1 MFRRRG
7 VDKAGNR
14 NGMKQDNV
22 IRILFIED
30 SVEDAELLINVLRNG
45 GIAVRPARAT
55 DAEGIRAAL
64 DDTHPDLVLV
74 NPSVPGIDASAVAR
88 QLDASGRDIALI
100 AVVDHLDDSVV
111 DLVAAGARGIALRP
125 RSEQVLSV
133 VQREFDSLS
142 TRRQVRRLETALR
155 ETERRCDALLDSS
168 RDAIAYVHEGMHVRV
183 NQAYLEAFGFAEV
196 DDIIGLPILDL
207 IAGTHADDF
216 KNVLRGLSR
225 GERQEPMDLLARR
238 DDGGTFKARAEFA
251 QANFEGEA
259 CIQIVFRQ
267 QTVDPALVA
276 QLQRDPVTGLFNRA
290 RTLEHIDEAVAA
302 AAAGQVGQAV
312 LLVEPDNWKD
322 MVASAGLGNAD
333 QLLATLA
340 AKVRESI
347 DEDDIAGVLGDHT
360 LGIVLGARGD
370 IEHAALAERLRTAVA
385 EQIFDVGS
393 RSLTVSVTIGGTLL
407 AEKNAN
413 TDTVLEQANT
423 ALRNAQNQGGNRVE
437 LHDPSAREK
446 ADAEREQ
453 YWLDL
458 VREAL
463 AEDGLRLYHQQIISL
478 QDAAGE
484 FYEILVRMR
493 GPKGDVL
500 PSYFLPVAERNG
512 LLPAIDRW
520 VLGHAIDALAH
531 RENDGLTTT
540 YFVKLTMQSVEDPDL
555 LPWLKR
561 RLETANLRRSTLVVE
576 MPESKVLNR
585 LRPVQEFVSGWRKS
599 GGRFAIEQFGSGLN
613 SFQMLTHLEA
623 DYLKIDRSFMTDLPQ
638 HPENQKKIAEICK
651 EGHASGKQTVAEWVE
666 DAVSTSL
673 LFACGVDFVQG
684 NFLQE
689 PAKVLA
695 EEYMPI

>member
-1 MFRRRG
+1 
-7 VDKAGNR
+7 
-14 NGMKQDNV
+14 MKHDNV

-55 DAEGIRAAL
+55 KDDEIRTAL
-64 DDTHPDLVLV
+64 DELQPDLVVL
-74 NPSVPGIDASAVAR
+74 NPSVAGVEIDAVMR
-88 QLDASGRDIALI
+88 HIDASGRDMTLV
-100 AVVDHLDDSVV
+100 AVVEGLDTDAVA
-111 DLVAAGARGIALRP
+111 DLFASGARGVALRR
-125 RSEQVLSV
+125 RSDQVLAV
-133 VQREFDSLS
+133 VRREFEALS
-142 TRRQVRRLETALR
+142 TRRQLRRMETSLR

-183 NQAYLEAFGFAEV
+183 NQAFLEAFGFVEA
-196 DDIIGLPILDL
+196 DDVIGLSILDL
-207 IAGTHADDF
+207 VASAHADPL
-216 KNVLRGLSR
+216 KSALRGLSR
-225 GERQEPMDLLARR
+225 GEKLPPMELVARR
-238 DDGGTFKARAEFA
+238 DDGRTFKAVAEFA
-251 QANFEGEA
+251 HASFEGEA
-259 CIQIVFRQ
+259 CVQIIFRQ
-267 QTVDPALVA
+267 QAVDPALVA

-290 RTLEHIDEAVAA
+290 RTLEHIDQAVAA
-302 AAAGQVGQAV
+302 AAGGREGQAV
-312 LLVEPDNWKD
+312 LLLEPDNWKD
-322 MVASAGLGNAD
+322 LVASVGIGNAD
-333 QLLATLA
+333 RILATLA
-340 AKVRESI
+340 RRVCEAV
-347 DEDDIAGVLGDHT
+347 DNEDIGGVLGDHT
-360 LGIVLGARGD
+360 LGFVLGPRGD
-370 IEHAALAERLRTAVA
+370 LEHAALAERLRTTVA
-385 EQIFDVGS
+385 EHIFDVGS
-393 RSLTVSVTIGGTLL
+393 RSITLSVTIGGALL

-413 TDTVLEQANT
+413 TETLLDQASA

-446 ADAEREQ
+446 AEAEREQ

-458 VREAL
+458 VKQAL
-463 AEDGLRLYHQQIISL
+463 ADDGLRLYHQQIISL

-484 FYEILVRMR
+484 FYEILVRMQ

-540 YFVKLTMQSVEDPDL
+540 YFVKITLQSVEDPDL

-561 RLETANLRRSTLVVE
+561 RLETARLRRSTLVVE
-576 MPESKVLNR
+576 MPESKVLTS
-585 LRPVQEFVSGWRKS
+585 LRPVQEFVAGWRKS

-613 SFQMLTHLEA
+613 SFQMLTHVEA

-638 HPENQKKIAEICK
+638 HPENQKKIADICR

-695 EEYMPI
+695 EEYMPL

>member
-1 MFRRRG
+1 
-7 VDKAGNR
+7 
-14 NGMKQDNV
+14 MKHDNV
-22 IRILFIED
+22 IRILFIEN

-55 DAEGIRAAL
+55 TPDDIQAAL
-64 DDTHPDLVLV
+64 DESIPDLVLM
-74 NPSVPGIDASAVAR
+74 NPGVPGIDTATTMR
-88 QLDASGRDIALI
+88 QLDASGRDLAMI
-100 AVVDHLDDSVV
+100 AVVDSLDDDTIA
-111 DLVAAGARGIALRP
+111 DLFAAGARGVALRK
-125 RSEQVLSV
+125 RSDQVLAV
-133 VQREFDSLS
+133 VQREFEALS

-183 NQAYLEAFGFAEV
+183 NQAYLEAFGFAEF

-207 IAGTHADDF
+207 VAGTHADDF
-216 KNVLRGLSR
+216 KNTLRGLSKGDR
-225 GERQEPMDLLARR
+225 IPPPMELLARR
-238 DDGGTFKARAEFA
+238 DDGGTFKASVEFA
-251 QANFEGEA
+251 HATFEGEA
-259 CIQIVFRQ
+259 CLQIVFRQ
-267 QTVDPALVA
+267 QMVDAALVA
-276 QLQRDPVTGLFNRA
+276 QLQRDPVTGLYNRS
-290 RTLEHIDEAVAA
+290 RTLECIDEAVAA
-302 AAAGQVGQAV
+302 AAAGRAGQAV
-312 LLVEPDNWKD
+312 LLVEPDNWKEI
-322 MVASAGLGNAD
+322 VASAGIGNAD
-333 QLLATLA
+333 HLLAALA
-340 AKVRESI
+340 AKVTESI
-347 DEDDIAGVLGDHT
+347 DPDEDVAGVLGDHT
-360 LGIVLGARGD
+360 LGLILSPRGD
-370 IEHAALAERLRTAVA
+370 LEHAALTERLRTTIA
-385 EQIFDVGS
+385 ETIFDAGS
-393 RSLTVSVTIGGTLL
+393 RSLTVTITIGGTLI

-413 TDTVLEQANT
+413 TEAVLDQAS
-423 ALRNAQNQGGNRVE
+423 ACLRAAQNQGGNRVE

-463 AEDGLRLYHQQIISL
+463 AQDGLRLYHQQIISL

-500 PSYFLPVAERNG
+500 PSYFFPVAERNG

-540 YFVKLTMQSVEDPDL
+540 YFVKMTLQSLEDPEL
-555 LPWLKR
+555 LPWLVR
-561 RLETANLRRSTLVVE
+561 RLESAKLRRSRLVIE
-576 MPESKVLNR
+576 MPESKVLTS
-585 LRPVQEFVSGWRKS
+585 LRPTQEFVAGWRKA
-599 GGRFAIEQFGSGLN
+599 GGGFAIEQFGSGLN
-613 SFQMLTHLEA
+613 SFQMLNHVEA
-623 DYLKIDRSFMTDLPQ
+623 DFLKIDRSFMTDLPQ
-638 HPENQKKIAEICK
+638 HPENQKRIAEICK

-673 LFACGVDFVQG
+673 LFAAGVDFIQG

-695 EEYMPI
+695 EEYMPV

>member
-1 MFRRRG
+1 
-7 VDKAGNR
+7 
-14 NGMKQDNV
+14 MKHDNV
-22 IRILFIED
+22 IRILFIES

-55 DAEGIRAAL
+55 TPDEIKACL
-64 DDTHPDLVLV
+64 DEIVPDLVLM
-74 NPSVPGIDASAVAR
+74 NPAVPGIDTAAVMR
-88 QLDASGRDIALI
+88 QLDASGRDLALI
-100 AVVDHLDDSVV
+100 AVVDGLADDEAVA
-111 DLVAAGARGIALRP
+111 DLMVRGSRGVALRKRP
-125 RSEQVLSV
+125 DQLLAV
-133 VQREFDSLS
+133 VQREFEALS
-142 TRRQVRRLETALR
+142 TRRQVRRLETSLR

-183 NQAYLEAFGFAEV
+183 NQAYLEAFGFAEF

-216 KNVLRGLSR
+216 KNTLRALSK
-225 GERQEPMDLLARR
+225 GEKAPQAMELLARR
-238 DDGGTFKARAEFA
+238 DDGGTFKAMVDFA
-251 QANFEGEA
+251 QATCEGES
-259 CIQIVFRQ
+259 CLQVVFRQ
-267 QTVDPALVA
+267 QTVDAALVA

-290 RTLEHIDEAVAA
+290 RTLESIDQAVAA
-302 AAAGQVGQAV
+302 AAAGRAGQAV
-312 LLVEPDNWKD
+312 ILLEPDNWKD
-322 MVASAGLGNAD
+322 IVASAGIGNAD
-333 QLLATLA
+333 HLLAALA
-340 AKVRESI
+340 AKVGESI
-347 DEDDIAGVLGDHT
+347 DEDDIAGVVGDHT
-360 LGIVLGARGD
+360 LGLVLSSRGD
-370 IEHAALAERLRTAVA
+370 LEHAALTERLRTTIA
-385 EQIFDVGS
+385 ETIFDAGS
-393 RSLTVSVTIGGTLL
+393 RSLTVTVTIGGTLL

-413 TDTVLEQANT
+413 TEAVLEQASA
-423 ALRNAQNQGGNRVE
+423 ALRAAQNQGGNRVE

-463 AEDGLRLYHQQIISL
+463 AQDGLRLYHQQIISL

-484 FYEILVRMR
+484 YYEILVRMR

-500 PSYFLPVAERNG
+500 PSYFFPVAERNG

-520 VLGHAIDALAH
+520 VLGHAIDALVH

-540 YFVKLTMQSVEDPDL
+540 YFVKMTLQSLEDPDL
-555 LPWLKR
+555 LPWLVR
-561 RLETANLRRSTLVVE
+561 RLQGANLRRSKLVIE
-576 MPESKVLNR
+576 MPESKVLTS
-585 LRPVQEFVSGWRKS
+585 LRPTQEFVAGWRQA
-599 GGRFAIEQFGSGLN
+599 GGGFAIEQFGSGLN
-613 SFQMLTHLEA
+613 SFQLLNHVEV
-623 DYLKIDRSFMTDLPQ
+623 DFLKIDRSFMTDLPQ

-673 LFACGVDFVQG
+673 LFACGVDFIQG

-695 EEYMPI
+695 EEYMPV

>member
-1 MFRRRG
+1 
-7 VDKAGNR
+7 
-14 NGMKQDNV
+14 MKHDNV
-22 IRILFIED
+22 IRILFIEN

-55 DAEGIRAAL
+55 NADEIQAAL
-64 DDTHPDLVLV
+64 DEIVPDLVLMS
-74 NPSVPGIDASAVAR
+74 PGVPGIDATAVMR
-88 QLDASGRDIALI
+88 QLDASGRDLSLV
-100 AVVDHLDDSVV
+100 AVVDSLDDDAIA
-111 DLVAAGARGIALRP
+111 DLYASGARGVALRKHP
-125 RSEQVLSV
+125 DQLLAV
-133 VQREFDSLS
+133 VQREFGALF
-142 TRRQVRRLETALR
+142 TRRQVRRLETSLR

-183 NQAYLEAFGFAEV
+183 NQAYLEAFGFAEF

-216 KNVLRGLSR
+216 KSILRGLSK
-225 GERQEPMDLLARR
+225 GEKIPAPMELLARR
-238 DDGGTFKARAEFA
+238 DDGGTFKAMVEFA
-251 QANFEGEA
+251 HATFEGES
-259 CIQIVFRQ
+259 CLQIVFRQ
-267 QTVDPALVA
+267 QTVDAALVA

-290 RTLEHIDEAVAA
+290 RTLSHIDEAVAA
-302 AAAGQVGQAV
+302 AATGRAGQAV
-312 LLVEPDNWKD
+312 ILLEPDNWKD
-322 MVASAGLGNAD
+322 IVASAGIGNAD
-333 QLLATLA
+333 HLLAAIA
-340 AKVRESI
+340 AKVNESI
-347 DEDDIAGVLGDHT
+347 DDEDVAGVLGDHT
-360 LGIVLGARGD
+360 LGLVLGPRGD
-370 IEHAALAERLRTAVA
+370 LEHAALAERLRTTIA
-385 EQIFDVGS
+385 ETIFDAGS
-393 RSLTVSVTIGGTLL
+393 RSLTVTVTIGGTLL

-413 TDTVLEQANT
+413 SETVLEQAS
-423 ALRNAQNQGGNRVE
+423 ASLRAAQNQGGNRVE

-463 AEDGLRLYHQQIISL
+463 AQDGLRLYHQQIISL

-500 PSYFLPVAERNG
+500 PSYFFPVAERNG

-540 YFVKLTMQSVEDPDL
+540 YFVKMTLQSLEDPDL
-555 LPWLKR
+555 LPWLTR
-561 RLETANLRRSTLVVE
+561 RLESANLRRSTLVIE
-576 MPESKVLNR
+576 MPESKVLTS
-585 LRPVQEFVSGWRKS
+585 LRPTQEFVAGWRKA
-599 GGRFAIEQFGSGLN
+599 GGGFAIEQFGSGLN
-613 SFQMLTHLEA
+613 SFQMLNHVEA
-623 DYLKIDRSFMTDLPQ
+623 DFLKIDRSFMTDLPQ

-673 LFACGVDFVQG
+673 LFACGVDFIQG

-695 EEYMPI
+695 EEYMPV

>member
-1 MFRRRG
+1 
-7 VDKAGNR
+7 
-14 NGMKQDNV
+14 MKHDNV

-55 DAEGIRAAL
+55 NAAEIQSAL
-64 DDTHPDLVLV
+64 DELVPDLVLM
-74 NPSVPGIDASAVAR
+74 NPGVPGIDAVGVAR
-88 QLDASGRDIALI
+88 QLDSSGRDLSLI
-100 AVVDHLDDSVV
+100 AVVNSLTDDSVA
-111 DLVAAGARGIALRP
+111 DLFAGGARGVALRK
-125 RSEQVLSV
+125 RSDQVLAV
-133 VQREFDSLS
+133 VLREFEALS
-142 TRRQVRRLETALR
+142 TRRQVRRLETSLR
-155 ETERRCDALLDSS
+155 ETERRCDSLLDSS

-183 NQAYLEAFGFAEV
+183 NQAYLEAFGFAEF
-196 DDIIGLPILDL
+196 DDILGLPILDL

-216 KNVLRGLSR
+216 KGVLRGLSK
-225 GERQEPMDLLARR
+225 GDKAPPPLELLARR
-238 DDGGTFKARAEFA
+238 DDGATFKALVDFA
-251 QANFEGEA
+251 HATFEGEA
-259 CIQIVFRQ
+259 CLQIVFRQ
-267 QTVDPALVA
+267 QMVDAALVA

-302 AAAGQVGQAV
+302 AAAGRAGQAM
-312 LLVEPDNWKD
+312 LLLEPDNWKE
-322 MVASAGLGNAD
+322 MVANAGIGNAD
-333 QLLATLA
+333 KLLAAIA
-340 AKVRESI
+340 AKINESI
-347 DEDDIAGVLGDHT
+347 DDEDVAGVLGDHT
-360 LGIVLGARGD
+360 LGLILAPRGD
-370 IEHAALAERLRTAVA
+370 LEHAALTERLRTSIA
-385 EQIFDVGS
+385 EHIIDAGT
-393 RSLTVSVTIGGTLL
+393 RSLNVTITIGGTLI

-413 TDTVLEQANT
+413 TEAVLEQASA

-458 VREAL
+458 VRHAL
-463 AEDGLRLYHQQIISL
+463 STDGLRLYHQQIISL

-500 PSYFLPVAERNG
+500 PSYFFPVAERNG

-540 YFVKLTMQSVEDPDL
+540 YFVKMTLQSLEDPDL
-555 LPWLKR
+555 LPWLCR
-561 RLETANLRRSTLVVE
+561 RLETAKLRRSTLVIE
-576 MPESKVLNR
+576 MPESKVLTS
-585 LRPVQEFVSGWRKS
+585 LRPTQEFVAGWRKA
-599 GGRFAIEQFGSGLN
+599 GGGFAIEQFGSGLN
-613 SFQMLTHLEA
+613 SFQMLNHVEA
-623 DYLKIDRSFMTDLPQ
+623 DFLKIDRSFMTDLPQ

-695 EEYMPI
+695 EEYMPV

>member
-1 MFRRRG
+1 
-7 VDKAGNR
+7 
-14 NGMKQDNV
+14 MKHDNV
-22 IRILFIED
+22 IRILFIEN

-55 DAEGIRAAL
+55 TPDDIRVAL
-64 DDTHPDLVLV
+64 DDAVPDLVLM
-74 NPSVPGIDASAVAR
+74 NPTVAGIDTGAVMR
-88 QLDASGRDIALI
+88 QLDASGRDLAMI
-100 AVVDHLDDSVV
+100 AVVDSLDDDAIADIFAS
-111 DLVAAGARGIALRP
+111 GARGVALRK
-125 RSEQVLSV
+125 RSDQVLAV
-133 VQREFDSLS
+133 VQREFEALS
-142 TRRQVRRLETALR
+142 TRRQVRRLETSLR

-183 NQAYLEAFGFAEV
+183 NQAYLEAFGFMEF

-207 IAGTHADDF
+207 VAGTHADDF
-216 KNVLRGLSR
+216 KNTLRGLSKGDR
-225 GERQEPMDLLARR
+225 IPPPMELLARR
-238 DDGGTFKARAEFA
+238 DDGSTFKASVEFA
-251 QANFEGEA
+251 HATFEGEA
-259 CIQIVFRQ
+259 CLQIVFRQ
-267 QTVDPALVA
+267 QTVDAALVA
-276 QLQRDPVTGLFNRA
+276 QLQRDPVTGLYNRA
-290 RTLEHIDEAVAA
+290 RTLECVDEAVAS
-302 AAAGQVGQAV
+302 AAAGRAGQAV
-312 LLVEPDNWKD
+312 LLLEPDNWKD
-322 MVASAGLGNAD
+322 LVASAGIGNAD
-333 QLLATLA
+333 HLLAA
-340 AKVRESI
+340 IASKVAESI
-347 DEDDIAGVLGDHT
+347 DPEEDVAGVLGDHT
-360 LGIVLGARGD
+360 LGLILAPRGD
-370 IEHAALAERLRTAVA
+370 LEHAALTERLRTTIA
-385 EQIFDVGS
+385 ETIFDAGS
-393 RSLTVSVTIGGTLL
+393 RSLTVTITIGGTLL

-413 TDTVLEQANT
+413 AETVLDQAS
-423 ALRNAQNQGGNRVE
+423 ACLRAAQNQGGNRVE

-463 AEDGLRLYHQQIISL
+463 AQDGLRLYHQQIISL

-540 YFVKLTMQSVEDPDL
+540 YFVKMTLQSLEDPDL
-555 LPWLKR
+555 LPWLVR
-561 RLETANLRRSTLVVE
+561 RLESAKLRRSKLVIE
-576 MPESKVLNR
+576 MPESRVLTS
-585 LRPVQEFVSGWRKS
+585 LRPTQEFVAGWRKA
-599 GGRFAIEQFGSGLN
+599 GGGFAIEQFGSGLN
-613 SFQMLTHLEA
+613 SFQMLNHVEA
-623 DYLKIDRSFMTDLPQ
+623 DFLKIDRSFMTDLPQ

-673 LFACGVDFVQG
+673 LFAAGVDFIQG

-695 EEYMPI
+695 EEYMPV

>member
-1 MFRRRG
+1 
-7 VDKAGNR
+7 
-14 NGMKQDNV
+14 MKQDNV
-22 IRILFIED
+22 IRILFIEE

-74 NPSVPGIDASAVAR
+74 NPSVAGIDPSAVAR

-225 GERQEPMDLLARR
+225 GERPEPMDLLARR

-302 AAAGQVGQAV
+302 AAAGRAGQAV

-347 DEDDIAGVLGDHT
+347 DDDDIAGVLGDHT
-360 LGIVLGARGD
+360 IGLVLGARGD
-370 IEHAALAERLRTAVA
+370 IEHAALAERLRTTVA
-385 EQIFDVGS
+385 EHIFDVGS

-520 VLGHAIDALAH
+520 VLGHAIDALVH

>member
-1 MFRRRG
+1 
-7 VDKAGNR
+7 
-14 NGMKQDNV
+14 MKHDNV
-22 IRILFIED
+22 IRILFIES

-55 DAEGIRAAL
+55 NADEIRASL
-64 DDTHPDLVLV
+64 DEIVPDLVLM
-74 NPSVPGIDASAVAR
+74 NPSTPGIDVAAVMR
-88 QLDASGRDIALI
+88 QLDGSGRDLALI
-100 AVVDHLDDSVV
+100 AVVDSLQDEAVA
-111 DLVAAGARGIALRP
+111 DLIASGSRGVAMRKRP
-125 RSEQVLSV
+125 DQLLAV
-133 VQREFDSLS
+133 VQREFEALS
-142 TRRQVRRLETALR
+142 TRRQVRRLETSLR

-183 NQAYLEAFGFAEV
+183 NQAYLEAFGFAEF

-207 IAGTHADDF
+207 IAGTHADEF
-216 KNVLRGLSR
+216 KNTLRGLSK
-225 GERQEPMDLLARR
+225 GEKAPPSMELLARR
-238 DDGGTFKARAEFA
+238 DDGSTFKALVDFA
-251 QANFEGEA
+251 HATFEGES
-259 CIQIVFRQ
+259 CLQIVFRQ
-267 QTVDPALVA
+267 QTVDAALVA

-302 AAAGQVGQAV
+302 AADGRAGQAV
-312 LLVEPDNWKD
+312 ILLEPDNWKD
-322 MVASAGLGNAD
+322 IVAGMGIGNAD
-333 QLLATLA
+333 HLLAALA
-340 AKVRESI
+340 AKVNESI
-347 DEDDIAGVLGDHT
+347 DDEDIAGVVGDHT
-360 LGIVLGARGD
+360 LGLILSPRGD
-370 IEHAALAERLRTAVA
+370 LEHAALTERLRTTIA
-385 EQIFDVGS
+385 ETIFDAGS
-393 RSLTVSVTIGGTLL
+393 RSLTVTITIGGTLL

-413 TDTVLEQANT
+413 TETVLDQASA
-423 ALRNAQNQGGNRVE
+423 ALRAAQNQGGNRVE

-463 AEDGLRLYHQQIISL
+463 AQDGLRLYHQQIISL

-484 FYEILVRMR
+484 YYEILVRMR

-500 PSYFLPVAERNG
+500 PSYFFPVAERNG

-520 VLGHAIDALAH
+520 VLGHAIDALVH

-540 YFVKLTMQSVEDPDL
+540 YFVKMTLQSLEDPDL
-555 LPWLKR
+555 LPWLVR
-561 RLETANLRRSTLVVE
+561 RLESAKLGRSKLVIE
-576 MPESKVLNR
+576 MPESKVLTS
-585 LRPVQEFVSGWRKS
+585 LRPTQEFVAGWRKA
-599 GGRFAIEQFGSGLN
+599 GGGFAIEQFGSGLN
-613 SFQMLTHLEA
+613 SFQLLTHVEV
-623 DYLKIDRSFMTDLPQ
+623 DFLKIDRSFMTDLPQ

-673 LFACGVDFVQG
+673 LFACGVDFIQG

-695 EEYMPI
+695 EEYMPV

>member
-1 MFRRRG
+1 
-7 VDKAGNR
+7 
-14 NGMKQDNV
+14 MKHDNV
-22 IRILFIED
+22 IRILFIEN

-55 DAEGIRAAL
+55 TPDDIQAAL
-64 DDTHPDLVLV
+64 DESIPDLVLM
-74 NPSVPGIDASAVAR
+74 NPGVPGIDTTTTMR
-88 QLDASGRDIALI
+88 QLDASGRDLAMI
-100 AVVDHLDDSVV
+100 AVVDSLDDDTIA
-111 DLVAAGARGIALRP
+111 DLFAAGARGVALRK
-125 RSEQVLSV
+125 RSDQVLAV
-133 VQREFDSLS
+133 VQREFEALS

-183 NQAYLEAFGFAEV
+183 NQAYLEAFGFAEF

-207 IAGTHADDF
+207 VAGTHADDF
-216 KNVLRGLSR
+216 KNTLRGLSKGDR
-225 GERQEPMDLLARR
+225 IPPPMELLARR
-238 DDGGTFKARAEFA
+238 DDGGTFKASVEFA
-251 QANFEGEA
+251 HATFEGEA
-259 CIQIVFRQ
+259 CLQIVFRQ
-267 QTVDPALVA
+267 QMVDAALVA
-276 QLQRDPVTGLFNRA
+276 QLQRDPVTGLYNRS
-290 RTLEHIDEAVAA
+290 RTLECIDEAVAA
-302 AAAGQVGQAV
+302 AAAGRAGQAV
-312 LLVEPDNWKD
+312 LLVEPDNWKEI
-322 MVASAGLGNAD
+322 VASAGIGNAD
-333 QLLATLA
+333 HLLAALA
-340 AKVRESI
+340 AKVTESI
-347 DEDDIAGVLGDHT
+347 DPDEDVAGVLGDHT
-360 LGIVLGARGD
+360 LGLILSPRGD
-370 IEHAALAERLRTAVA
+370 LEHAALTERLRTTIA
-385 EQIFDVGS
+385 ETIFDAGS
-393 RSLTVSVTIGGTLL
+393 RSLTVTITIGGTLI

-413 TDTVLEQANT
+413 TEAVLDQAS
-423 ALRNAQNQGGNRVE
+423 ACLRAAQNQGGNRVE

-463 AEDGLRLYHQQIISL
+463 AQDGLRLYHQQIISL

-500 PSYFLPVAERNG
+500 PSYFFPVAERNG

-540 YFVKLTMQSVEDPDL
+540 YFVKMTLQSLEDPEL
-555 LPWLKR
+555 LPWLVR
-561 RLETANLRRSTLVVE
+561 RLESAKLRRSRLVIE
-576 MPESKVLNR
+576 MPESKVLTS
-585 LRPVQEFVSGWRKS
+585 LRPTQEFVAGWRKA
-599 GGRFAIEQFGSGLN
+599 GGGFAIEQFGSGLN
-613 SFQMLTHLEA
+613 SFQMLNHVEA
-623 DYLKIDRSFMTDLPQ
+623 DFLKIDRSFMTDLPQ
-638 HPENQKKIAEICK
+638 HPENQKRIAEICK

-673 LFACGVDFVQG
+673 LFAAGVDFIQG

-695 EEYMPI
+695 EEYMPV

>member
-1 MFRRRG
+1 
-7 VDKAGNR
+7 
-14 NGMKQDNV
+14 MKHDNV
-22 IRILFIED
+22 IRILFIES

-55 DAEGIRAAL
+55 TPDEIKACL
-64 DDTHPDLVLV
+64 DEIVPDLVLM
-74 NPSVPGIDASAVAR
+74 NPAVPGIDTAAVMR
-88 QLDASGRDIALI
+88 QLDASGRDLALI
-100 AVVDHLDDSVV
+100 AVVDGLADDEAVA
-111 DLVAAGARGIALRP
+111 DLMVRGSRGVALRKRP
-125 RSEQVLSV
+125 DQLLAV
-133 VQREFDSLS
+133 VQREFEALS
-142 TRRQVRRLETALR
+142 TRRQVRRLETSLR

-183 NQAYLEAFGFAEV
+183 NQAYLEAFGFAEF

-216 KNVLRGLSR
+216 KNTLRALSK
-225 GERQEPMDLLARR
+225 GEKAPQAMELLARR
-238 DDGGTFKARAEFA
+238 DDGGTFKAMVDFA
-251 QANFEGEA
+251 QATFEGES
-259 CIQIVFRQ
+259 CLQIVFRQ
-267 QTVDPALVA
+267 QTVDAALVA

-290 RTLEHIDEAVAA
+290 RTLESIDQAVAA
-302 AAAGQVGQAV
+302 AAAGRAGQAV
-312 LLVEPDNWKD
+312 ILLEPDNWKD
-322 MVASAGLGNAD
+322 IVASAGIGNAD
-333 QLLATLA
+333 HLLAALA
-340 AKVRESI
+340 AKVGESI
-347 DEDDIAGVLGDHT
+347 DEDDIAGVVGDHT
-360 LGIVLGARGD
+360 LGLVLSSRGD
-370 IEHAALAERLRTAVA
+370 LEHAALTERLRTTIA
-385 EQIFDVGS
+385 ETIFDAGS
-393 RSLTVSVTIGGTLL
+393 RSLTVTVTIGGTLL

-413 TDTVLEQANT
+413 TEAVLEQASA
-423 ALRNAQNQGGNRVE
+423 ALRAAQNQGGNRVE

-463 AEDGLRLYHQQIISL
+463 AQDGLRLYHQQIISL

-484 FYEILVRMR
+484 YYEILVRMR

-500 PSYFLPVAERNG
+500 PSYFFPVAERNG

-520 VLGHAIDALAH
+520 VLGHAIDALVH

-540 YFVKLTMQSVEDPDL
+540 YFVKMTLQSLEDPDL
-555 LPWLKR
+555 LPWLVR
-561 RLETANLRRSTLVVE
+561 RLQGANLRRSKLVIE
-576 MPESKVLNR
+576 MPESKVLTS
-585 LRPVQEFVSGWRKS
+585 LRPTQEFVAGWRQA
-599 GGRFAIEQFGSGLN
+599 GGGFAIEQFGSGLN
-613 SFQMLTHLEA
+613 SFQLLNHVEV
-623 DYLKIDRSFMTDLPQ
+623 DFLKIDRSFMTDLPQ

-673 LFACGVDFVQG
+673 LFACGVDFIQG

-695 EEYMPI
+695 EEYMPV

>member
-1 MFRRRG
+1 
-7 VDKAGNR
+7 
-14 NGMKQDNV
+14 MKHDNV
-22 IRILFIED
+22 IRILFIES

-55 DAEGIRAAL
+55 NADEIRASL
-64 DDTHPDLVLV
+64 DEIVPDLVLM
-74 NPSVPGIDASAVAR
+74 NPSTPGIDVAAVMR
-88 QLDASGRDIALI
+88 QLDGSGRDLALI
-100 AVVDHLDDSVV
+100 AVVDSLQDEAVA
-111 DLVAAGARGIALRP
+111 DLIASGSRGVAMRKRP
-125 RSEQVLSV
+125 DQLLAV
-133 VQREFDSLS
+133 VQREFEALS
-142 TRRQVRRLETALR
+142 TRRQVRRLETSLR

-183 NQAYLEAFGFAEV
+183 NQAYLEAFGFAEF

-207 IAGTHADDF
+207 IAGTHADEF
-216 KNVLRGLSR
+216 KNTLRGLSK
-225 GERQEPMDLLARR
+225 GEKAPPSMELLARR
-238 DDGGTFKARAEFA
+238 DDGSTFKALVDFA
-251 QANFEGEA
+251 HATFEGES
-259 CIQIVFRQ
+259 CLQIVFRQ
-267 QTVDPALVA
+267 QTVDAALVA

-302 AAAGQVGQAV
+302 AADGRAGQAV
-312 LLVEPDNWKD
+312 ILLEPDNWKD
-322 MVASAGLGNAD
+322 IVAGMGIGNAD
-333 QLLATLA
+333 HLLASLA
-340 AKVRESI
+340 AKVSESI
-347 DEDDIAGVLGDHT
+347 DDEDIAGVVGDHT
-360 LGIVLGARGD
+360 LGLILSPRGD
-370 IEHAALAERLRTAVA
+370 LEHAALTERLRTTIA
-385 EQIFDVGS
+385 ETIFDAGS
-393 RSLTVSVTIGGTLL
+393 RSLTVTITIGGTLL

-413 TDTVLEQANT
+413 TETVLDQASA
-423 ALRNAQNQGGNRVE
+423 ALRAAQNQGGNRVE

-463 AEDGLRLYHQQIISL
+463 AQDGLRLYHQQIISL

-484 FYEILVRMR
+484 YYEILVRMR

-500 PSYFLPVAERNG
+500 PSYFFPVAERNG

-520 VLGHAIDALAH
+520 VLGHAIDALVH

-540 YFVKLTMQSVEDPDL
+540 YFVKMTLQSLEDPDL
-555 LPWLKR
+555 LPWLVR
-561 RLETANLRRSTLVVE
+561 RLESAKLGRSKLVIE
-576 MPESKVLNR
+576 MPESKVLTS
-585 LRPVQEFVSGWRKS
+585 LRPTQEFVAGWRKA
-599 GGRFAIEQFGSGLN
+599 GGGFAIEQFGSGLN
-613 SFQMLTHLEA
+613 SFQLLTHVEV
-623 DYLKIDRSFMTDLPQ
+623 DFLKIDRSFMTDLPQ

-673 LFACGVDFVQG
+673 LFACGVDFIQG

-695 EEYMPI
+695 EEYMPV

>member
-1 MFRRRG
+1 
-7 VDKAGNR
+7 
-14 NGMKQDNV
+14 MKHDNV
-22 IRILFIED
+22 IRILFIES

-55 DAEGIRAAL
+55 NADEIRASL
-64 DDTHPDLVLV
+64 DEIVPDLVLM
-74 NPSVPGIDASAVAR
+74 NPSTPGIDIAAVMR
-88 QLDASGRDIALI
+88 QLDGSGRDLALI
-100 AVVDHLDDSVV
+100 AVVDSLQDEAVA
-111 DLVAAGARGIALRP
+111 DLIASGSRGVAMRKRP
-125 RSEQVLSV
+125 DQLLAV
-133 VQREFDSLS
+133 VQREFEALS
-142 TRRQVRRLETALR
+142 TRRQVRRLETSLR

-183 NQAYLEAFGFAEV
+183 NQAYLEAFGFAEF

-207 IAGTHADDF
+207 IAGTHADEF
-216 KNVLRGLSR
+216 KNTLRGLSK
-225 GERQEPMDLLARR
+225 GEKAPPSMELLARR
-238 DDGGTFKARAEFA
+238 DDGSTFKALVDFA
-251 QANFEGEA
+251 HATFEGES
-259 CIQIVFRQ
+259 CLQIVFRQ
-267 QTVDPALVA
+267 QTVDAALVA

-302 AAAGQVGQAV
+302 AADGRAGQAV
-312 LLVEPDNWKD
+312 ILLEPDNWKD
-322 MVASAGLGNAD
+322 IVAGMGIGNAD
-333 QLLATLA
+333 HLLAALA
-340 AKVRESI
+340 AKVNESI
-347 DEDDIAGVLGDHT
+347 DDEDIAGVVGDHT
-360 LGIVLGARGD
+360 LGLILSPRGD
-370 IEHAALAERLRTAVA
+370 LEHAALTERLRTTIA
-385 EQIFDVGS
+385 ETIFDAGS
-393 RSLTVSVTIGGTLL
+393 RSLTVTITIGGTLL

-413 TDTVLEQANT
+413 TETVLDQASA
-423 ALRNAQNQGGNRVE
+423 ALRAAQNQGGNRVE

-463 AEDGLRLYHQQIISL
+463 AQDGLRLYHQQIISL

-484 FYEILVRMR
+484 YYEILVRMR

-500 PSYFLPVAERNG
+500 PSYFFPVAERNG

-520 VLGHAIDALAH
+520 VLGHAIDALVH

-540 YFVKLTMQSVEDPDL
+540 YFVKMTLQSLEDPDL
-555 LPWLKR
+555 LPWLVR
-561 RLETANLRRSTLVVE
+561 RLESAKLGRSKLVIE
-576 MPESKVLNR
+576 MPESKVLTS
-585 LRPVQEFVSGWRKS
+585 LRPTQEFVAGWRKA
-599 GGRFAIEQFGSGLN
+599 GGGFAIEQFGSGLN
-613 SFQMLTHLEA
+613 SFQLLTHVEV
-623 DYLKIDRSFMTDLPQ
+623 DFLKIDRSFMTDLPQ

-673 LFACGVDFVQG
+673 LFACGVDFIQG

-695 EEYMPI
+695 EEYMPV

>member
-1 MFRRRG
+1 
-7 VDKAGNR
+7 
-14 NGMKQDNV
+14 MKHDNV
-22 IRILFIED
+22 IRILFIEN

-55 DAEGIRAAL
+55 SPDEIQAAL
-64 DDTHPDLVLV
+64 GDTVPDLVLM
-74 NPSVPGIDASAVAR
+74 NPGVPGIDPAAVMR
-88 QLDASGRDIALI
+88 QLDASGRDLSLI
-100 AVVDHLDDSVV
+100 AVVDTLDDETIADMFANGVRGVV
-111 DLVAAGARGIALRP
+111 LRK
-125 RSEQVLSV
+125 RADQVLTV
-133 VQREFDSLS
+133 VQREFDALS
-142 TRRQVRRLETALR
+142 TRRLVRRLETSLR

-207 IAGTHADDF
+207 VAGTHADDF
-216 KNVLRGLSR
+216 KSTLRGLSK
-225 GERQEPMDLLARR
+225 GDKVPPPMELLARR
-238 DDGGTFKARAEFA
+238 DDGSTFKAMVEFA
-251 QANFEGEA
+251 HATFEGEA
-259 CIQIVFRQ
+259 CLQIVFRQ

-290 RTLEHIDEAVAA
+290 HTLECIDEAVAA
-302 AAAGQVGQAV
+302 AAAGRAGQAV
-312 LLVEPDNWKD
+312 VLLEPDNWKD
-322 MVASAGLGNAD
+322 LVASAGIGNAD
-333 QLLATLA
+333 HLLAAIA
-340 AKVRESI
+340 AKVNESI
-347 DEDDIAGVLGDHT
+347 DDDDIAGVLGDHT
-360 LGIVLGARGD
+360 LGLVLSPRGD
-370 IEHAALAERLRTAVA
+370 LEHAALTERLRTTIA
-385 EQIFDVGS
+385 ETIFDAGS
-393 RSLTVSVTIGGTLL
+393 RSLTVTVTLGGTLL

-413 TDTVLEQANT
+413 TETVLDQAST
-423 ALRNAQNQGGNRVE
+423 ALRAAQNQGGNRVE
-437 LHDPSAREK
+437 LHDPAAREK

-458 VREAL
+458 VRQAL
-463 AEDGLRLYHQQIISL
+463 SEDGLRLYHQQIISL

-500 PSYFLPVAERNG
+500 PSYFFPVAERNG

-540 YFVKLTMQSVEDPDL
+540 YFVKMTLQSLEDPEL
-555 LPWLKR
+555 LPWLIR
-561 RLETANLRRSTLVVE
+561 RLQTANLRRSKLVIE
-576 MPESKVLNR
+576 MPESKVLTS
-585 LRPVQEFVSGWRKS
+585 LRPTQEFVTGWRKA
-599 GGRFAIEQFGSGLN
+599 GGGFAIEQFGSGLN
-613 SFQMLTHLEA
+613 SFQMLNHVEA

-651 EGHASGKQTVAEWVE
+651 ESHSSGKQTVAEWVE

-673 LFACGVDFVQG
+673 LFACGVDFIQG

-695 EEYMPI
+695 EEYMPV

>member
-1 MFRRRG
+1 
-7 VDKAGNR
+7 
-14 NGMKQDNV
+14 MKLDNV
-22 IRILFIED
+22 IRILFIES

-55 DAEGIRAAL
+55 SPDEIQASL
-64 DDTHPDLVLV
+64 DEIVPDLVMM
-74 NPSVPGIDASAVAR
+74 NPSTPGIDAAAVMR
-88 QLDASGRDIALI
+88 QLDGSGRDLALI
-100 AVVDHLDDSVV
+100 AVVESLQDEAVA
-111 DLVAAGARGIALRP
+111 DLIASGSRGVALRKRP
-125 RSEQVLSV
+125 DQVLAV
-133 VQREFDSLS
+133 VLREFEALS
-142 TRRQVRRLETALR
+142 TRRQVRRLETSLR

-183 NQAYLEAFGFAEV
+183 NQAYLEAFGFAEF
-196 DDIIGLPILDL
+196 DDILGLPILDL
-207 IAGTHADDF
+207 IAGTHADEF
-216 KNVLRGLSR
+216 KNTLRGLSKSDKVPPAM
-225 GERQEPMDLLARR
+225 ELLARR
-238 DDGGTFKARAEFA
+238 DDGSTFKAMVDFA
-251 QANFEGEA
+251 HATFEGES
-259 CIQIVFRQ
+259 CLQIVFRQ
-267 QTVDPALVA
+267 QTVDAALVA

-302 AAAGQVGQAV
+302 AAAGRAGQAV
-312 LLVEPDNWKD
+312 ILLEPDNWKD
-322 MVASAGLGNAD
+322 IVASTGIGNAD
-333 QLLATLA
+333 HLLASLA
-340 AKVRESI
+340 AKVNESI
-347 DEDDIAGVLGDHT
+347 DEEDIAGVVGDHT
-360 LGIVLGARGD
+360 LGLVLSSRGD
-370 IEHAALAERLRTAVA
+370 LEHAALTERLRTAIA
-385 EQIFDVGS
+385 ETIFDAGS
-393 RSLTVSVTIGGTLL
+393 RSLTVTVTIGGTLL

-413 TDTVLEQANT
+413 TETVLDQASA
-423 ALRNAQNQGGNRVE
+423 ALRAAQNQGGNRVE

-463 AEDGLRLYHQQIISL
+463 AQDGLRLYHQQIISL

-484 FYEILVRMR
+484 YYEILVRMR

-500 PSYFLPVAERNG
+500 PSYFFPVAERNG

-540 YFVKLTMQSVEDPDL
+540 YFVKMTLQSLEDPEL
-555 LPWLKR
+555 LPWLAR
-561 RLETANLRRSTLVVE
+561 RLETANLRRSKLVIE
-576 MPESKVLNR
+576 MPESKVLTS
-585 LRPVQEFVSGWRKS
+585 LRPTQEFVAGWRKA
-599 GGRFAIEQFGSGLN
+599 GGGFAIEQFGSGLN
-613 SFQMLTHLEA
+613 SFQLLTHVEA
-623 DYLKIDRSFMTDLPQ
+623 DFLKIDRSFMTDLPQ

-673 LFACGVDFVQG
+673 LFACGVDFIQG

-695 EEYMPI
+695 EEYMSV

>member
-1 MFRRRG
+1 
-7 VDKAGNR
+7 
-14 NGMKQDNV
+14 MKHDNV
-22 IRILFIED
+22 IRILFIEN

-55 DAEGIRAAL
+55 TPDDIQAAL
-64 DDTHPDLVLV
+64 DESIPDLVLM
-74 NPSVPGIDASAVAR
+74 NPGVPGIDTATTMR
-88 QLDASGRDIALI
+88 QLDASGRDLAMI
-100 AVVDHLDDSVV
+100 AVVDSLDDDTIA
-111 DLVAAGARGIALRP
+111 DLFAAGARGVALRK
-125 RSEQVLSV
+125 RSDQVLAV
-133 VQREFDSLS
+133 VQREFEALS

-183 NQAYLEAFGFAEV
+183 NQAYLEAFGFAEF

-207 IAGTHADDF
+207 VAGTHADDF
-216 KNVLRGLSR
+216 KNTLRGLSKGDR
-225 GERQEPMDLLARR
+225 IPPPMELLARR
-238 DDGGTFKARAEFA
+238 DDGGTFKASVEFA
-251 QANFEGEA
+251 HATFEGEA
-259 CIQIVFRQ
+259 CLQIVFRQ
-267 QTVDPALVA
+267 QMVDAALVA
-276 QLQRDPVTGLFNRA
+276 QLQRDPVTGLYNRS
-290 RTLEHIDEAVAA
+290 RTLECIDEAVAA
-302 AAAGQVGQAV
+302 AAAGRAGQAV
-312 LLVEPDNWKD
+312 LLVEPDNWKEI
-322 MVASAGLGNAD
+322 VASAGIGNAD
-333 QLLATLA
+333 HLLAALA
-340 AKVRESI
+340 AKVTESI
-347 DEDDIAGVLGDHT
+347 DPDEDIAGVLGDHT
-360 LGIVLGARGD
+360 LGLILSPRGD
-370 IEHAALAERLRTAVA
+370 LEHAALTERLRTTIA
-385 EQIFDVGS
+385 ETIFDAGS
-393 RSLTVSVTIGGTLL
+393 RSLTVTITIGGTLI

-413 TDTVLEQANT
+413 TEAVLDQAS
-423 ALRNAQNQGGNRVE
+423 ACLRAAQNQGGNRVE

-463 AEDGLRLYHQQIISL
+463 AQDGLRLYHQQIISL

-500 PSYFLPVAERNG
+500 PSYFFPVAERNG

-540 YFVKLTMQSVEDPDL
+540 YFVKMTLQSLEDPEL
-555 LPWLKR
+555 LPWLVR
-561 RLETANLRRSTLVVE
+561 RLESAKLRRSRLVIE
-576 MPESKVLNR
+576 MPESKVLTS
-585 LRPVQEFVSGWRKS
+585 LRPTQEFVAGWRKA
-599 GGRFAIEQFGSGLN
+599 GGGFAIEQFGSGLN
-613 SFQMLTHLEA
+613 SFQMLNHVEA
-623 DYLKIDRSFMTDLPQ
+623 DFLKIDRSFMTDLPQ
-638 HPENQKKIAEICK
+638 HPENQKRIAEICK

-673 LFACGVDFVQG
+673 LFAAGVDFIQG

-695 EEYMPI
+695 EEYMPV

>member
-1 MFRRRG
+1 
-7 VDKAGNR
+7 
-14 NGMKQDNV
+14 MKHDNV
-22 IRILFIED
+22 IRVLFIES
-30 SVEDAELLINVLRNG
+30 SVEEAEVLITILRNG
-45 GIAVRPARAT
+45 GIAVRPSRAT
-55 DAEGIRAAL
+55 TAAEIQACMAEQV
-64 DDTHPDLVLV
+64 PDLVLM
-74 NPSVPGIDASAVAR
+74 NPAVPGIESAQVMR
-88 QLDASGRDIALI
+88 QMDASGRDLAVI
-100 AVVDHLDDSVV
+100 AVLDKLEEESVA
-111 DLVAAGARGIALRP
+111 DLLAGGSRGVALRKRP
-125 RSEQVLSV
+125 DQILATVH
-133 VQREFDSLS
+133 REFQALS

-155 ETERRCDALLDSS
+155 ETERRCDSLLDSS

-183 NQAYLEAFGFAEV
+183 NQAYLEAFGFAEY

-207 IAGTHADDF
+207 VAGTHAEEF
-216 KNVLRGLSR
+216 KNTLRVLSR
-225 GERQEPMDLLARR
+225 GEKIPPPMELLVRR
-238 DDGGTFKARAEFA
+238 DDSSTFKATVEFA
-251 QANFEGEA
+251 QATFEGEA
-259 CIQIVFRQ
+259 CLQLVFRQ

-276 QLQRDPVTGLFNRA
+276 QLYHDPVTGLFNRA
-290 RTLEHIDEAVAA
+290 RTLENIDEAVAA
-302 AAAGQVGQAV
+302 AAAGRSGQAV
-312 LLVEPDNWKD
+312 LLVEPDNWREL
-322 MVASAGLGNAD
+322 VANAGIGNAD
-333 QLLATLA
+333 QVLATLA
-340 AKVRESI
+340 ERIKDTI
-347 DEDDIAGVLGDHT
+347 DEEDVAGVLGDHT
-360 LGIVLGARGD
+360 FGVILAPRGD
-370 IEHAALAERLRTAVA
+370 LEHAALTERMRAAISDAIVDA
-385 EQIFDVGS
+385 GS
-393 RSLTVSVTIGGTLL
+393 RSLTVTVTVGGTLL

-413 TDTVLEQANT
+413 AETVLDQASA

-463 AEDGLRLYHQQIISL
+463 AQDGLRLYHQQIISL
-478 QDAAGE
+478 QDAVGE

-500 PSYFLPVAERNG
+500 PSYFFPVAERNG

-531 RENDGLTTT
+531 REKDGLTTT
-540 YFVKLTMQSVEDPDL
+540 YFVKMTVQSLEDPDL

-561 RLETANLRRSTLVVE
+561 RLETAKLRRSTLVIE
-576 MPESKVLNR
+576 MPESKVLTM
-585 LRPVQEFVSGWRKS
+585 LRKAQEFSSGWRQS

-613 SFQMLTHLEA
+613 SFQMLNHVEA

-638 HPENQKKIAEICK
+638 HPENQKRIAEICK
-651 EGHASGKQTVAEWVE
+651 EGHATGKQSVAEWVE

-695 EEYMPI
+695 EEYLPV

>member
-1 MFRRRG
+1 
-7 VDKAGNR
+7 
-14 NGMKQDNV
+14 MKHDNV
-22 IRILFIED
+22 IRILFIEN

-55 DAEGIRAAL
+55 NADEIRAAL
-64 DDTHPDLVLV
+64 DDIGPDLVLM
-74 NPSVPGIDASAVAR
+74 NPGVPGIDAAAVMR
-88 QLDASGRDIALI
+88 QLDASGRDLALI
-100 AVVDHLDDSVV
+100 AVVDSLHDDAIA
-111 DLVAAGARGIALRP
+111 DLFANGSRGVALRKRP
-125 RSEQVLSV
+125 DQVLAV
-133 VQREFDSLS
+133 VRREFDALS
-142 TRRQVRRLETALR
+142 TRRQVRRLETWLR

-183 NQAYLEAFGFAEV
+183 NQAYLEAFGLAEF

-207 IAGTHADDF
+207 VAGTHADEF
-216 KNVLRGLSR
+216 KAVLRGLSK
-225 GERQEPMDLLARR
+225 GDKTPPPMELLARR
-238 DDGGTFKARAEFA
+238 DDGGTFKAMVEFA
-251 QANFEGEA
+251 HATFEGES
-259 CIQIVFRQ
+259 CLQIVFRQ
-267 QTVDPALVA
+267 QTVDAALVA

-290 RTLEHIDEAVAA
+290 HTLAHIDEAVAA
-302 AAAGQVGQAV
+302 AAAGRAGQAV
-312 LLVEPDNWKD
+312 ILLEPDNWKD
-322 MVASAGLGNAD
+322 IVASAGIGNAD
-333 QLLATLA
+333 HLLAAIAT
-340 AKVRESI
+340 KVNESI
-347 DEDDIAGVLGDHT
+347 DDEDVAGVLGDHT
-360 LGIVLGARGD
+360 LGLILHSRGD
-370 IEHAALAERLRTAVA
+370 LEHAALTERLRHAVA
-385 EQIFDVGS
+385 ESIFDAGS
-393 RSLTVSVTIGGTLL
+393 RSLTVTITLGGTLL

-413 TDTVLEQANT
+413 TETVLDQAST
-423 ALRNAQNQGGNRVE
+423 ALRAAQNQGGNRVE

-458 VREAL
+458 VRQAL

-500 PSYFLPVAERNG
+500 PSYFFPVAERNG

-531 RENDGLTTT
+531 RENDSLTTT
-540 YFVKLTMQSVEDPDL
+540 YFVKMTLQSLEDSDL
-555 LPWLKR
+555 LPWLVR
-561 RLETANLRRSTLVVE
+561 RLESANLRRSKLVIE
-576 MPESKVLNR
+576 MPESKVLTS
-585 LRPVQEFVSGWRKS
+585 LRPTQEFVSGWRKA
-599 GGRFAIEQFGSGLN
+599 GGGFAIEQFGSGLN
-613 SFQMLTHLEA
+613 SFQMLNHVEA
-623 DYLKIDRSFMTDLPQ
+623 DFLKIDRSFMTDLPQ

-673 LFACGVDFVQG
+673 LFACGVDFIQG

-695 EEYMPI
+695 EEYMPV

>member
-1 MFRRRG
+1 
-7 VDKAGNR
+7 
-14 NGMKQDNV
+14 MKHDNV
-22 IRILFIED
+22 IRILFIEN

-55 DAEGIRAAL
+55 NADEIRTSL
-64 DDTHPDLVLV
+64 DDIGPDLVLM
-74 NPSVPGIDASAVAR
+74 NPGVPGIDAGAVMR
-88 QLDASGRDIALI
+88 QLDASGRDLALI
-100 AVVDHLDDSVV
+100 AVVDSLHDDAIA
-111 DLVAAGARGIALRP
+111 DLFANGSRGVALRKRP
-125 RSEQVLSV
+125 DQVLAV
-133 VQREFDSLS
+133 VRREFDALS
-142 TRRQVRRLETALR
+142 TRRQVRRLETSLR

-183 NQAYLEAFGFAEV
+183 NQAYLEAFGLAEF

-207 IAGTHADDF
+207 VAGTHADEF
-216 KNVLRGLSR
+216 KAVLRGLSK
-225 GERQEPMDLLARR
+225 GDKTPPPMELLARR
-238 DDGGTFKARAEFA
+238 DDGGTFKAMVEFA
-251 QANFEGEA
+251 HATFEGES
-259 CIQIVFRQ
+259 CLQIVFRQ
-267 QTVDPALVA
+267 QTVDAALVA

-290 RTLEHIDEAVAA
+290 HTLAHIDEAVAA
-302 AAAGQVGQAV
+302 AAAGRAGQAV
-312 LLVEPDNWKD
+312 VLLEPDNWKD
-322 MVASAGLGNAD
+322 IVASTGIGNAD
-333 QLLATLA
+333 HLLAAIA
-340 AKVRESI
+340 AKVNESI
-347 DEDDIAGVLGDHT
+347 DDEDVAGVLGDHT
-360 LGIVLGARGD
+360 LGLVLHSRGD
-370 IEHAALAERLRTAVA
+370 LEHAALTERLRHAVA
-385 EQIFDVGS
+385 ESIFDAGS
-393 RSLTVSVTIGGTLL
+393 RSLTVTITLGGTLL

-413 TDTVLEQANT
+413 TETVLDQAST
-423 ALRNAQNQGGNRVE
+423 ALRAAQNQGGNRVE

-458 VREAL
+458 VRQAL

-500 PSYFLPVAERNG
+500 PSYFFPVAERNG

-540 YFVKLTMQSVEDPDL
+540 YFVKMTLQSLEDPDL
-555 LPWLKR
+555 LPWLVR
-561 RLETANLRRSTLVVE
+561 RLESASLRRSKLVIE
-576 MPESKVLNR
+576 MPESKVLTS
-585 LRPVQEFVSGWRKS
+585 LRPTQEFVSGWRKA
-599 GGRFAIEQFGSGLN
+599 GGGFAIEQFGSGLN
-613 SFQMLTHLEA
+613 SFQMLNHVEA
-623 DYLKIDRSFMTDLPQ
+623 DFLKIDRSFMTDLPQ

-673 LFACGVDFVQG
+673 LFACGVDFIQG

-695 EEYMPI
+695 EEYMPV

>member
-1 MFRRRG
+1 
-7 VDKAGNR
+7 
-14 NGMKQDNV
+14 MKHDNV
-22 IRILFIED
+22 IRILFIES

-55 DAEGIRAAL
+55 NPDEIKACL
-64 DDTHPDLVLV
+64 DEIVPDLVLM
-74 NPSVPGIDASAVAR
+74 NPAVPGIDTAAVMR
-88 QLDASGRDIALI
+88 QLDASGRDLALI
-100 AVVDHLDDSVV
+100 AVVDGLADDEAVA
-111 DLVAAGARGIALRP
+111 DLMVRGSRGVALRKRP
-125 RSEQVLSV
+125 DQLLAV
-133 VQREFDSLS
+133 VQREFEALS
-142 TRRQVRRLETALR
+142 TRRQVRRLETSLR

-183 NQAYLEAFGFAEV
+183 NQAYLEAFGFAEF

-216 KNVLRGLSR
+216 KNTLRALSK
-225 GERQEPMDLLARR
+225 GEKAPQAMELLARR
-238 DDGGTFKARAEFA
+238 DDGGTFKAMVDFA
-251 QANFEGEA
+251 QATFEGES
-259 CIQIVFRQ
+259 CLQIVFRQ
-267 QTVDPALVA
+267 QTVDAALVA

-290 RTLEHIDEAVAA
+290 RTLESIDQAVAA
-302 AAAGQVGQAV
+302 AAAGNAGQAV
-312 LLVEPDNWKD
+312 ILLEPDNWKD
-322 MVASAGLGNAD
+322 IVASAGIGNAD
-333 QLLATLA
+333 HLLAALA
-340 AKVRESI
+340 AKVGESI
-347 DEDDIAGVLGDHT
+347 DEDDIAGVVGDHT
-360 LGIVLGARGD
+360 LGLILSPRGD
-370 IEHAALAERLRTAVA
+370 LEHAALTERLRTTIA
-385 EQIFDVGS
+385 ETIFDAGS
-393 RSLTVSVTIGGTLL
+393 RSLTVTVTIGGTLL

-413 TDTVLEQANT
+413 TETVLEQASA
-423 ALRNAQNQGGNRVE
+423 ALRAAQNQGGNRVE

-463 AEDGLRLYHQQIISL
+463 AQDGLRLYHQQIISL

-484 FYEILVRMR
+484 HYEILVRMR

-500 PSYFLPVAERNG
+500 PSYFFPVAERNG

-540 YFVKLTMQSVEDPDL
+540 YFVKMTLQSLEDPDL
-555 LPWLKR
+555 LPWLVR
-561 RLETANLRRSTLVVE
+561 RLQGANLRRSKLVIE
-576 MPESKVLNR
+576 MPESKVLTS
-585 LRPVQEFVSGWRKS
+585 LRPTQEFVAGWRQA
-599 GGRFAIEQFGSGLN
+599 GGGFAIEQFGSGLN
-613 SFQMLTHLEA
+613 SFQLLNHVEV
-623 DYLKIDRSFMTDLPQ
+623 DFLKIDRSFMTDLPQ

-673 LFACGVDFVQG
+673 LFACGVDFIQG

-695 EEYMPI
+695 EEYMPV

>member
-1 MFRRRG
+1 
-7 VDKAGNR
+7 
-14 NGMKQDNV
+14 MKHDNV

-55 DAEGIRAAL
+55 KDEEVHAAL
-64 DDTHPDLVLV
+64 DELQPDLVVL
-74 NPSVPGIDASAVAR
+74 NPAVPGIETSAVMR
-88 QLDASGRDIALI
+88 RIDASGRDMTLV
-100 AVVDHLDDSVV
+100 AVVDGMDTDTVA
-111 DLVAAGARGIALRP
+111 DLFASGAQGVALR
-125 RSEQVLSV
+125 RHSDQVLAV
-133 VQREFDSLS
+133 VRREFEALS
-142 TRRQVRRLETALR
+142 TRRQLRRMETSLR

-183 NQAYLEAFGFAEV
+183 NQAFLEAFGFTEA
-196 DDIIGLPILDL
+196 DDVIGLSILDL
-207 IAGTHADDF
+207 VANSHADEL
-216 KNVLRGLSR
+216 KAVLRGLSR
-225 GERQEPMDLLARR
+225 GEKHAPLDLVARR
-238 DDGGTFKARAEFA
+238 DDDRTFKVVAEFA
-251 QANFEGEA
+251 PASYEGEA
-259 CIQIVFRQ
+259 CVQIVFRQ
-267 QTVDPALVA
+267 QAVDPALVA

-290 RTLEHIDEAVAA
+290 RTLEHIDQAVAS
-302 AAAGQVGQAV
+302 AAGGNEGQAV
-312 LLVEPDNWKD
+312 LLLEPDNWKD
-322 MVASAGLGNAD
+322 IVASVGIGNAD
-333 QLLATLA
+333 RVLSTLA
-340 AKVRESI
+340 RRVEDVI
-347 DEDDIAGVLGDHT
+347 DDEDVVGVLGDHT
-360 LGIVLGARGD
+360 LGFILGSRGD
-370 IEHAALAERLRTAVA
+370 LEHSALAERLRTTVA
-385 EQIFDVGS
+385 EHIFDAGS
-393 RSLTVSVTIGGTLL
+393 RSVTLSVTIGGALL

-413 TDTVLEQANT
+413 AETVLDQASA

-446 ADAEREQ
+446 AEAEREQ

-458 VREAL
+458 VKEAL
-463 AEDGLRLYHQQIISL
+463 ADDGLRLYHQQIISL

-484 FYEILVRMR
+484 FYEILIRMR

-531 RENDGLTTT
+531 REKDGLTTT
-540 YFVKLTMQSVEDPDL
+540 YFVKITLQSVEDPDL

-561 RLETANLRRSTLVVE
+561 RLETARLRRSTLVIE
-576 MPESKVLNR
+576 MPESKVLTS

-613 SFQMLTHLEA
+613 SFQMLTHVEA

-638 HPENQKKIAEICK
+638 HPQNQKKIADICR

-684 NFLQE
+684 NFLQK

-695 EEYMPI
+695 EEYMPL

>member
-1 MFRRRG
+1 
-7 VDKAGNR
+7 
-14 NGMKQDNV
+14 MKHDNV
-22 IRILFIED
+22 IRILFIEN

-55 DAEGIRAAL
+55 SPDEIQAAL
-64 DDTHPDLVLV
+64 GDTVPDLVLM
-74 NPSVPGIDASAVAR
+74 NPGVPGIDPAAVMR
-88 QLDASGRDIALI
+88 QLDASGRDLSLI
-100 AVVDHLDDSVV
+100 AVVDTLDDETIADMFANGVRGVV
-111 DLVAAGARGIALRP
+111 LRK
-125 RSEQVLSV
+125 RADQVLTV
-133 VQREFDSLS
+133 VQREFDALS
-142 TRRQVRRLETALR
+142 TRRLVRRLETSLR

-207 IAGTHADDF
+207 VAGTHADDF
-216 KNVLRGLSR
+216 KSTLRGLSK
-225 GERQEPMDLLARR
+225 GDKVPPAMELLARR
-238 DDGGTFKARAEFA
+238 DDGSTFKAMVEFA
-251 QANFEGEA
+251 HATFEGEA
-259 CIQIVFRQ
+259 CLQIVFRQ

-290 RTLEHIDEAVAA
+290 HTLECIDEAVAA
-302 AAAGQVGQAV
+302 AAAGRAGQAV
-312 LLVEPDNWKD
+312 VLLEPDNWKD
-322 MVASAGLGNAD
+322 LVASAGIGNAD
-333 QLLATLA
+333 HLLAAIA
-340 AKVRESI
+340 AKVNESI
-347 DEDDIAGVLGDHT
+347 DDEDIAGVLGDHT
-360 LGIVLGARGD
+360 FGLVLSPRGD
-370 IEHAALAERLRTAVA
+370 LEHAALTERLRTTIA
-385 EQIFDVGS
+385 ETIFDAGS
-393 RSLTVSVTIGGTLL
+393 RSLTVTVTLGGTLL

-413 TDTVLEQANT
+413 TETVLDQAST
-423 ALRNAQNQGGNRVE
+423 ALRAAQNQGGNRVE
-437 LHDPSAREK
+437 LHDPAAREK

-458 VREAL
+458 VRQAL
-463 AEDGLRLYHQQIISL
+463 SEDGLRLYHQQIISL

-500 PSYFLPVAERNG
+500 PSYFFPVAERNG

-540 YFVKLTMQSVEDPDL
+540 YFVKMTLQSLEDPEL
-555 LPWLKR
+555 LPWLIR
-561 RLETANLRRSTLVVE
+561 RLQTANLRRSKLVIE
-576 MPESKVLNR
+576 MPESKVLTS
-585 LRPVQEFVSGWRKS
+585 LRPTQEFVTGWRKA
-599 GGRFAIEQFGSGLN
+599 GGGFAIEQFGSGLN
-613 SFQMLTHLEA
+613 SFQMLNHVEA

-651 EGHASGKQTVAEWVE
+651 ESHSSGKQTVAEWVE

-673 LFACGVDFVQG
+673 LFACGVDFIQG

-695 EEYMPI
+695 EEYMPV